1 MQSSIHRRQFLKLSA
16 FSTFAFLSSTIGYA
30 DNDLRGSKEKS
41 LTIHNPN
48 TREALS
54 AVYWSDGH
62 YRNCALEKI
71 NHIMRDYHTGEITP
85 IDVRLLD
92 LLYELNSES
101 GNNSPIRLISGYRS
115 KKTNERL
122 RRQGRSAAKNSFHM
136 QGMAV
141 DFQLAGTNLHTLFKR
156 AADKQAG
163 GVGYYPR
170 QSFIHIDVGP
180 IRYWKSPA

>member
-1 MQSSIHRRQFLKLSA
+1 MQIPIDRRQFLKLSTL
-16 FSTFAFLSSTIGYA
+16 STIAFLSPAIGFS
-30 DNDLRGSKEKS
+30 DNNLRGSKEKS

-48 TREALS
+48 TQETLS
-54 AVYWSDGH
+54 EVYWSNGR
-62 YRNCALEKI
+62 YQTIALEKI

-101 GNNSPIRLISGYRS
+101 EKSSPIRLISGYRS
-115 KKTNERL
+115 KKTNELL
-122 RRQGRSAAKNSFHM
+122 RRQGRSAAKNSFHLR
-136 QGMAV
+136 GMAV
-141 DFQLAGTNLHTLFKR
+141 DFQLPGTNLHSLFKR

-170 QSFIHIDVGP
+170 QCFLHIDVGP